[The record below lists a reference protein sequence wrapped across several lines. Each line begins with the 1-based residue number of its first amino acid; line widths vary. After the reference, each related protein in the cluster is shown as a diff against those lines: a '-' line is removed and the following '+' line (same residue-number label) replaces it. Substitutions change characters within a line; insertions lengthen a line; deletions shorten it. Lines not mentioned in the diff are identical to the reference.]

1 MKEEPK
7 LITMEKSQLMGYK
20 GKFRSGAHQIA
31 VDVITILTKRMATD
45 IAAPWLFDAES
56 FPRRFGKIDLDNEF
70 RSVKVRFTI
79 KGLEHFDFYFE
90 PDCLTKFQCMR
101 KGDGKK
107 KAKVL
112 ALKFQAQ
119 YRGNMHDLIDTF
131 ERLGSG
137 EGVLTIEQLQT
148 TLNFEPDKKEAT
160 PPNQPSR
167 KKHTVIQ

>member
-1 MKEEPK
+1 MKEEAK
-7 LITMEKSQLMGYK
+7 LITMEKASLMGYK
-20 GKFRSGAHQIA
+20 GKFRAGAHQIA
-31 VDVITILTKRMATD
+31 VEVITVLTKRMATD

-70 RSVKVRFTI
+70 RSVKVRFSI
-79 KGLEHFDFYFE
+79 KGLEQYDFCFE
-90 PDCLTKFQCMR
+90 PDTLTKFVCMR

-107 KAKVL
+107 KAKIL

-137 EGVLTIEQLQT
+137 EGTLTVEQLQT
-148 TLNFEPDKKEAT
+148 TLNFEPDKKAKTT
-160 PPNQPSR
+160 PTQPAR
-167 KKHTVIQ
+167 KKHAVQ